1 MDGFKIAQNVKA
13 LHEEREHLSVDLADK
28 ASVVK
33 KLLDENKRMKEQ
45 LAAMGIH
52 DAVDLAT
59 KDEVA
64 KIGLNQGV

>member
-1 MDGFKIAQNVKA
+1 
-13 LHEEREHLSVDLADK
+13 
-28 ASVVK
+28 
-33 KLLDENKRMKEQ
+33 MKEQ